1 MIETPIEARSGASWW
16 PFQEDTCNAF
26 ARQKSRLGRFRRIG
40 CIDRTCFLAPLVQGR
55 ARLLTGGITN
65 DSNRIGSLLLAVRQS
80 DLHLVSAKRGQ
91 RHLAAWFKDLARHQ
105 TRSEMWES
113 SAACGPPVTKSARR
127 ALLDSSLFGGCCR
140 HEPPRQR
147 EGGREGAGRMK
158 LVLVRRM
165 AAWGWVRS
173 HSWVC
178 EGGGEAPPPAEQH
191 ASLGLAGP
199 CWASL
204 GACRPPWAM
213 A

>member
-113 SAACGPPVTKSARR
+113 SAACGPLSPNLRVEPCWT
-127 ALLDSSLFGGCCR
+127 LVSLGAAAGMS
-140 HEPPRQR
+140 PPGKGR
-147 EGGREGAGRMK
+147 EGGRAREG
-158 LVLVRRM
+158 
-165 AAWGWVRS
+165 
-173 HSWVC
+173 
-178 EGGGEAPPPAEQH
+178 
-191 ASLGLAGP
+191 
-199 CWASL
+199 
-204 GACRPPWAM
+204 
-213 A
+213 